1 MAAAVPAGRKPT
13 AAETVPEG
21 TVTPETTVAPEGT
34 VTPMGTAALMGRM
47 RMAAVMQEI
56 IPMQIRAMKAG
67 I

>member
-21 TVTPETTVAPEGT
+21 TVTP
-34 VTPMGTAALMGRM
+34 MGIAALMGRM